1 MAQTAKQ
8 RQAKKR
14 AREAQ
19 HRIDVG
25 ATLHKFETYRATE
38 EALDR
43 IKTFSDIEDM
53 EEVFSTLIHNIDRLI
68 ITEPHFARY
77 LLDISRLRGD
87 L

>member
-8 RQAKKR
+8 RKAKQR

-19 HRIDVG
+19 HRRDVG
-25 ATLHKFETYRATE
+25 ATLHTFETYRATE

-43 IKTFSDIEDM
+43 IKTFSDIKDLD
-53 EEVFSTLIHNIDRLI
+53 EVFSTLIHNVDRLI

-77 LLDISRLRGD
+77 LLGISRLRGD